1 MECKLRTFVCNN
13 SDCKEYNIS
22 KQIVAWDNQPVCCV
36 ECESKLMEVPK
47 PKGSN
52 LVIKIK

>member
-13 SDCKEYNIS
+13 SDCKEYNIF
-22 KQIVAWDNQPVCCV
+22 KKIVAWDNQPVYCE

-52 LVIKIK
+52 LVI

>member
-1 MECKLRTFVCNN
+1 MEYKLRTFVCNN
-13 SDCKEYNIS
+13 SDCKEYNIF
-22 KQIVAWDNQPVCCV
+22 KKIVAWDNQPLYCE

-52 LVIKIK
+52 LVI